1 MSMASV
7 LAGILMRAIIYPLLA
22 VSMALMLMG
31 LLNGFFSVAEMQVG
45 AANPLSDVWWLNLH
59 RAAAGDAV
67 GDAPIFAFDFGV
79 AVVGAIL
86 AAIIARISRAIP
98 AV

>member
-45 AANPLSDVWWLNLH
+45 AANPLSDVWWLNLSQGITSH
-59 RAAAGDAV
+59 HL
-67 GDAPIFAFDFGV
+67 I
-79 AVVGAIL
+79 
-86 AAIIARISRAIP
+86 
-98 AV
+98 